1 MERPDELKE
10 AVNLLKEFEKSDS
23 HRIKTRTFSDAI
35 DLLRDYVEESPDS
48 SHLDFIENIRTSYTR
63 ILLQQLNSIS
73 QIEIEDWYNYF
84 APVSKVQSEVTKILS
99 ENPILKDG
107 FTNFISI
114 WKEEFLEFINQRAN
128 NK

>member
-1 MERPDELKE
+1 MDRSDELKE
-10 AVNLLKEFEKSDS
+10 AVNLLKKFEKSDS
-23 HRIKTRTFSDAI
+23 HTKRTRNFNYAI
-35 DLLRDYVEESPDS
+35 DLLNDYIEEIPDS
-48 SHLDFIENIRTSYTR
+48 SHLGYIRNIKTSYTK

-84 APVSKVQSEVTKILS
+84 ASVSKVQSEVTKILS
-99 ENPILKDG
+99 ENPILKEG